1 MKKLFGF
8 TVMLIAAILTAG
20 SAIAAEPSAPTFK
33 LKDLAGKTVRVS
45 SFRDKSPVLLAF
57 WATWCPYCMK
67 QIANLNQL
75 EDAFGPDELAVL
87 AVNSREGRGKVLEYV
102 KQRGIRY
109 RVLLDAKGLVT
120 EKYGVSGFP
129 FMVLI
134 DTNGNIAATDY
145 GVTTRLV
152 DKIRS
157 IIDSAPGSPA
167 SQAGA
172 VQTAN

>member
-1 MKKLFGF
+1 MKKSFAL
-8 TVMLIAAILTAG
+8 AASLVAAVLMAG
-20 SAIAAEPSAPTFK
+20 SAVAAEHSAPTFK
-33 LKDLAGKTVRVS
+33 LKDLAGDTVQLS
-45 SFRDKSPVLLAF
+45 SFRDKSPVLLVF
-57 WATWCPYCMK
+57 WATWCPYCAK
-67 QIANLNQL
+67 QIPNVNQL

-87 AVNSREGRGKVLEYV
+87 AVNSQESRGQVLEYV
-102 KQRGIRY
+102 KQRGVRY
-109 RVLLDAKGLVT
+109 RVLLDTRGRVT

-134 DTNGNIAATDY
+134 DASGNIAATDY

-172 VQTAN
+172 VQNAN